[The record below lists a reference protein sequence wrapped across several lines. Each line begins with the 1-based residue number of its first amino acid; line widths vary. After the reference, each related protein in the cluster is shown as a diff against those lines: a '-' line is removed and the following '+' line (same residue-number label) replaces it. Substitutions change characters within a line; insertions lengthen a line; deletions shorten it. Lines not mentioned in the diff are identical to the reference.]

1 MDRNYNNPNLFNR
14 DSFHPV
20 EEIKDKRKENTG
32 YMVLAGKRAHV
43 EHKQQ
48 WAKSHTFWGPT
59 RRGYTQNAVPEITRE
74 FRVVRD
80 NRMKLNNTKDIMPG
94 SPQNSSKDHQI
105 ERTTNVRNLRSS
117 RNLIDLEHSA
127 QENSDGCSLCQH
139 LNGRCDSIPAHAKYE
154 KSSWS
159 ESSDKSSVPKE
170 KQMSVSNSRGMAA
183 KELNNKSQTHPV
195 ACASSNCVIGVYSS
209 SSHLVHVPSSR
220 SSGSVGSSRHE
231 LGPVGVRQ
239 KSTADHSVTFTSKLG
254 NSSSVPLS
262 ERDDSFSRDNATTLK
277 RNQPYRSYAFKPF
290 IPSMSIRKSS
300 SSSQSDVKPHYQVMG
315 YQKAVRTN
323 MKWKPKSSLKLDV
336 DSSDA
341 TNHSSQ
347 EPISG
352 LSERLLQVNISK
364 NEHVIIPEHLR
375 VSESERAGLVFG
387 SFGADSVSIKS
398 IPLAS
403 KAFKDAKES
412 SYFPS
417 SSTSAEDPDGFGDS
431 LADQSGPVDSYFRN
445 SSSDIS
451 ASAAEPTVPINDE
464 PIRPR
469 DIESYPD
476 IGLIQSRS
484 PPCSSCEPLQNTPPN
499 LADFSAYDPRMNAGV
514 PFSRKI
520 MEGSAQ
526 AHGFS
531 LAPEALNTHVTD
543 DSSFSNMSMVQQP
556 QHFTQLYPQVHIAH
570 YPKFSPYRQ
579 IISPL
584 YVPQMLVPN
593 YSRGSAPTDPSGGG
607 NYLMMPG
614 ENPQSTSGSLKYGP
628 SQYKTIQAGNLT
640 SGYGIYTNSCGYS
653 VSTVGSTAGIEHMT
667 GMNFKDN
674 NVYVPNPQSD
684 VDIWTQNPSDLASLR
699 PAPPYNLSGQAQ
711 AHQTYLPAAH
721 GVNPAL
727 NPLSFPSPHLQ
738 YQNLYYHPQQGA
750 IAAQTNPIV
759 HQREVHPGWAG
770 NSGIGIVPAAS
781 AQVGAYQQS
790 QLEHLHWT
798 NSF

>member
-1 MDRNYNNPNLFNR
+1 MRK

-531 LAPEALNTHVTD
+531 LAPE
-543 DSSFSNMSMVQQP
+543 
-556 QHFTQLYPQVHIAH
+556 
-570 YPKFSPYRQ
+570 
-579 IISPL
+579 
-584 YVPQMLVPN
+584 
-593 YSRGSAPTDPSGGG
+593 
-607 NYLMMPG
+607 
-614 ENPQSTSGSLKYGP
+614 
-628 SQYKTIQAGNLT
+628 
-640 SGYGIYTNSCGYS
+640 
-653 VSTVGSTAGIEHMT
+653 
-667 GMNFKDN
+667 
-674 NVYVPNPQSD
+674 SD